1 MNTQSDM
8 DESQD
13 DILANYFILYEIVKQ
28 SKKSLQQLS
37 QEEEMTKREHTK
49 TFKNAE
55 NALYLNSNDENIGT
69 QIYQKSLNL
78 RSGHFINQSEV

>member
-1 MNTQSDM
+1 
-8 DESQD
+8 
-13 DILANYFILYEIVKQ
+13 
-28 SKKSLQQLS
+28 
-37 QEEEMTKREHTK
+37 MTKREHTK